1 MPRQSPLRFRSQSWL
16 PEDDRRRFPGGTQPV
31 HPIGGEGWYVNKG
44 VEIPEN
50 HNVDRSMSVREVPGW
65 QIRPNDAMNR
75 LTANWRG
82 PEQTERA

>member
-1 MPRQSPLRFRSQSWL
+1 VPRQSPLRFRSQSWL
-16 PEDDRRRFPGGTQPV
+16 PDDDRRRFPRGCSRSIPLAEKGML
-31 HPIGGEGWYVNKG
+31 IG

-50 HNVDRSMSVREVPGW
+50 HDVDRSMSVREVPGW

>member
-1 MPRQSPLRFRSQSWL
+1 ML
-16 PEDDRRRFPGGTQPV
+16 
-31 HPIGGEGWYVNKG
+31 IG

-50 HNVDRSMSVREVPGW
+50 HDVDRSMSVREVPGW